1 MEKTWEA
8 NSYATKVSGNTIK
21 SIAREKRIRDENY
34 DPNVHF
40 SVNTKKLKYVADW
53 NEEDMV
59 KSQGLEVLFLMEKK
73 LDAEK
78 LEWIR
83 VKTSFQNAFTV
94 SCHGRNGGLALLWR
108 EGVHLEIIF
117 FSRHH
122 IDSHICMEDGIVWRL
137 MGFYGR
143 PEEDRKWQ
151 SWALLDHL
159 NRMAS
164 FRLLVIGDFNEILVQ
179 KEKIGLFDRPLRCMV
194 DFGDV
199 LN

>member
-1 MEKTWEA
+1 M
-8 NSYATKVSGNTIK
+8 
-21 SIAREKRIRDENY
+21 
-34 DPNVHF
+34 
-40 SVNTKKLKYVADW
+40 
-53 NEEDMV
+53 
-59 KSQGLEVLFLMEKK
+59 SQGLEVLFLMETK

-78 LEWIR
+78 LEGIR
-83 VKTSFQNAFTV
+83 VKTGFQNAFTV

-108 EGVHLEIIF
+108 EGVHLEINF

-164 FRLLVIGDFNEILVQ
+164 FRLFVIGDFNEILVQ
-179 KEKIGLFDRPLRCMV
+179 KEKIGLFDQPLRCMV